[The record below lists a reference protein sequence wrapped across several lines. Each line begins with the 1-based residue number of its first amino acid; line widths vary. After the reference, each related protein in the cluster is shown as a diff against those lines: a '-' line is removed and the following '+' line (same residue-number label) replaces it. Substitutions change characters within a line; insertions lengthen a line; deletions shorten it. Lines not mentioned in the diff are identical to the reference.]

1 MRALRDFN
9 TPKIISDDM
18 PVFLSLIGDLFPS
31 LNVPRKRSAEFER
44 AIKKTA
50 AELKLQAEDGFVLK
64 VTITTVFNYEPPSF
78 IATTH

>member
-9 TPKIISDDM
+9 TPKIKSDDM

-31 LNVPRKRSAEFER
+31 LNVPRKRCAEFER

-50 AELKLQAEDGFVLK
+50 TELKLQAEDGFVLK
-64 VTITTVFNYEPPSF
+64 VNELCFLVDLDYL
-78 IATTH
+78 